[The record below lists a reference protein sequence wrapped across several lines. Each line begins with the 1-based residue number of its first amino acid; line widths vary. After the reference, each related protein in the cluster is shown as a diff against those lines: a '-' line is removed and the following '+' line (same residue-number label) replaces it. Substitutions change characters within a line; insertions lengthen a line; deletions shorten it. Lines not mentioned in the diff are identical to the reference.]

1 MILYQNALIV
11 LDYNPSTDI
20 LSVEWPNVQPYNLP
34 EIRHTL
40 EMLVESIRNYD
51 VKKLLIDGSKT
62 TVSPELDESEYREII
77 FKFVSDIAKTRL
89 QKSARIITPDK
100 VREAKSKQLSAEAT
114 RNTNLTIQ
122 NQDFVTKSEA
132 LEWLMA

>member
-20 LSVEWPNVQPYNLP
+20 LSVEWLNIQPYNLP

-62 TVSPELDESEYREII
+62 TVSPELDEAEYRNIV
-77 FKFVSDIAKTRL
+77 FKFVSDISKTRL
-89 QKSARIITPDK
+89 QKSARITTPDQ
-100 VREAKSKQLSAEAT
+100 VREAKSKQLSAEAIK
-114 RNTNLTIQ
+114 NTHLTIQ
-122 NQDFVTKSEA
+122 SQDFATKSEA